1 MRNYTNLFKNILL
14 IIFLIAILKLYN
26 EKNELRSINHKILKR
41 QRRQSELLV
50 NKKLNEIDSL
60 KQNIKRE
67 QYLINEALIVINDLQ
82 NQKTKV
88 EKIYVE
94 KVTEINT
101 YDANQLKNYF
111 NEELK

>member
-14 IIFLIAILKLYN
+14 ILLLIVIIKLYN
-26 EKNELRSINHKILKR
+26 EKNELRSINHKMLKR
-41 QRRQSELLV
+41 QRQQSELLV
-50 NKKLNEIDSL
+50 HKKLIEIDSL
-60 KQNIKRE
+60 KQQIERE
-67 QYLINEALIVINDLQ
+67 QYLIDESLMIIKDLH

-88 EKIYVE
+88 EKIYIE

-111 NEELK
+111 NEELN

>member
-14 IIFLIAILKLYN
+14 IVFLIAILKLYN
-26 EKNELRSINHKILKR
+26 EKNELRSINHKMLKR

-50 NKKLNEIDSL
+50 NKKLNEIESL
-60 KQNIKRE
+60 KEEIERE
-67 QYLINEALIVINDLQ
+67 QYLIDESLMVIRDLH
-82 NQKTKV
+82 NQKSKV
-88 EKIYVE
+88 EKVYVE

>member
-1 MRNYTNLFKNILL
+1 MSNYTNLFKNILL

-88 EKIYVE
+88 EKVYVE

>member
-1 MRNYTNLFKNILL
+1 M
-14 IIFLIAILKLYN
+14 LK
-26 EKNELRSINHKILKR
+26 K
-41 QRRQSELLV
+41 QRRQSEIV
-50 NKKLNEIDSL
+50 VEKKLYEIDSL
-60 KQNIKRE
+60 KQQIERE
-67 QYLINEALIVINDLQ
+67 QYLIDESLMIIQDLH

-88 EKIYVE
+88 EKVYVE

>member
-60 KQNIKRE
+60 KQNVKRE
-67 QYLINEALIVINDLQ
+67 QYLIDEALIVINDLQ

-88 EKIYVE
+88 EKVYIE

>member
-1 MRNYTNLFKNILL
+1 M
-14 IIFLIAILKLYN
+14 
-26 EKNELRSINHKILKR
+26 LKR

-50 NKKLNEIDSL
+50 NKKLHEIDSL
-60 KQNIKRE
+60 KQQIERE
-67 QYLINEALIVINDLQ
+67 QYLIDESLIVIRDLH

-88 EKIYVE
+88 EKVYVE

-101 YDANQLKNYF
+101 FDATQLKNYF

>member
-14 IIFLIAILKLYN
+14 IVFLIAILKLYN
-26 EKNELRSINHKILKR
+26 EKNELRSINHKMLKR

-60 KQNIKRE
+60 KQQIERE
-67 QYLINEALIVINDLQ
+67 QYLIDESLIIIRDLH

-88 EKIYVE
+88 EKVYVE
-94 KVTEINT
+94 KIKEINT
-101 YDANQLKNYF
+101 FDATQLKNYF

>member
-14 IIFLIAILKLYN
+14 IVFLIAILKLYN
-26 EKNELRSINHKILKR
+26 EKNELRSINHKMLKR

-50 NKKLNEIDSL
+50 NKKLNEIESL
-60 KQNIKRE
+60 KEEIERE
-67 QYLINEALIVINDLQ
+67 QYLIDESLMVIRDLH
-82 NQKTKV
+82 NQKSKV
-88 EKIYVE
+88 EKVYVE
-94 KVTEINT
+94 KVAEINT

>member
-14 IIFLIAILKLYN
+14 IVLLIVIIKLYN
-26 EKNELRSINHKILKR
+26 EKNELRSINHKMLKR
-41 QRRQSELLV
+41 QRKQSELIV

-60 KQNIKRE
+60 KQQIERE
-67 QYLINEALIVINDLQ
+67 QYLIDESLMVIRDLH

-88 EKIYVE
+88 EKVYVE
-94 KVTEINT
+94 KVKEINT
-101 YDANQLKNYF
+101 YDATQLKNYF

>member
-14 IIFLIAILKLYN
+14 IVLLIVIIKLYN
-26 EKNELRSINHKILKR
+26 EKNELRSINHKMLKR
-41 QRRQSELLV
+41 QRKQSELIV

-60 KQNIKRE
+60 KQQIERE
-67 QYLINEALIVINDLQ
+67 QYLIDESLIIIRDLH

-88 EKIYVE
+88 EKVYVE
-94 KVTEINT
+94 KIKEINT
-101 YDANQLKNYF
+101 FDATQLKTYF

>member
-60 KQNIKRE
+60 KQNVKRE
-67 QYLINEALIVINDLQ
+67 QYLSDEALIVINDLQ

-88 EKIYVE
+88 EKVYIE

>member
-88 EKIYVE
+88 EKVYVE

>member
-60 KQNIKRE
+60 KQNVKRE

-88 EKIYVE
+88 EKVYVE